1 MKKIRTKPVVAAARE
16 PGRQFAALPY
26 RDRDGLEVLLL
37 TSRET
42 RRWIIPKGWPMT
54 GKTPHAAAAQEAKE
68 EAGVV
73 GRISKKTIGEFEY
86 IKRLKNGA
94 PLQCAVEVFPLKVVK
109 QLTHWREQNQRTAHW
124 CSPREAS
131 ELVEEPDL
139 SALILA
145 FAEAHAR
152 AVLKKK
158 ARVSKAVAAD
168 EILVAPMEDATEEPL
183 ERA

>member
-1 MKKIRTKPVVAAARE
+1 MKTIRTKPVVAAAQE

-42 RRWIIPKGWPMT
+42 RRWIIPKGWPMS
-54 GKTPHAAAAQEAKE
+54 GKTPSAAAAREAKE

-73 GRISKKTIGEFEY
+73 GRVSKKTIGAFDY
-86 IKRLKNGA
+86 VKRLKNGA
-94 PLQCAVEVFPLKVVK
+94 PLQCTVDVFPLKVSK

-124 CSPREAS
+124 CAPQEAA
-131 ELVEEPDL
+131 ELIEEPDL

-145 FAEAHAR
+145 FAKAHDK
-152 AVLKKK
+152 AVKKKK
-158 ARVSKAVAAD
+158 AKASKAVTAD
-168 EILVAPMEDATEEPL
+168 EIETPVPL
-183 ERA
+183 ADDPADTI